1 VTPSAPQGLQGMNGI
16 TEDDIAAYLAASP
29 GFFERHAELLGTVQL
44 SSPHGHRAVSLQE
57 RQIELLRDKIKG
69 LERQFM
75 DLVRNGQENAGIH
88 DRLQRWTR
96 LLMQVSDAARLPDV
110 LLDELERIFLI
121 PQATVR
127 IWGAAAEHAALPVA
141 TAVSEDARVFAASL
155 RAPYCGPNTG
165 FEAVQ
170 WLEDPAAA
178 ASIALVPLR
187 QTDAAWGEDPARV
200 PREEA
205 FGLLVLASPDA
216 ARYAADM
223 GTDVLARIGDVAS
236 AALLRLVAKPEA

>member
-1 VTPSAPQGLQGMNGI
+1 MTIQGIQGI

-29 GFFERHAELLGTVQL
+29 GFFERHAELLGAVQL

-69 LERQFM
+69 MERQFM
-75 DLVRNGQENAGIH
+75 DLVRNGQENVAIH
-88 DRLQRWTR
+88 DRLQKWTR
-96 LLMQVSDAARLPDV
+96 LLMQVDDPARLPDV

-121 PQATVR
+121 PQATTRLWNV
-127 IWGAAAEHAALPVA
+127 APEHASLPIAA
-141 TAVSEDARVFAASL
+141 TVGEDARLFAASL

-165 FEAVQ
+165 FEAVT
-170 WLEDPAAA
+170 WLDDPAAA
-178 ASIALVPLR
+178 ASIAIVPLR
-187 QTDAAWGEDPARV
+187 RSDAAWGEDPATV
-200 PREEA
+200 PRDDA

-216 ARYAADM
+216 ARYTADM

-236 AALLRLVAKPEA
+236 AALARLVAKPAT

>member
-1 VTPSAPQGLQGMNGI
+1 VTTTAAQGIQGI
-16 TEDDIAAYLAASP
+16 TEDDIADYLAASP
-29 GFFERHAELLGTVQL
+29 GFFERHAELLGAVQL
-44 SSPHGHRAVSLQE
+44 SSPHGQRAVSLQE

-75 DLVRNGQENAGIH
+75 DLVRHGQENVAIH

-96 LLMQVSDAARLPDV
+96 LLMQVSDPARLPDV

-121 PQATVR
+121 PQATTRLWNV
-127 IWGAAAEHAALPVA
+127 APEHASLPIAAPVG
-141 TAVSEDARVFAASL
+141 EDAKVFAASL

-165 FEAVQ
+165 FEAVT
-170 WLEDPAAA
+170 WLDDPGAA
-178 ASIALVPLR
+178 ASIAIVPLR
-187 QTDAAWGEDPARV
+187 QSDAAWGEDPASV
-200 PREEA
+200 PRDDA

-216 ARYAADM
+216 ARYTADM

-236 AALLRLVAKPEA
+236 AALARLIVRPT

>member
-1 VTPSAPQGLQGMNGI
+1 MSTSPIQGIQGI

-29 GFFERHAELLGTVQL
+29 GFFERHAELLGAVQL

-75 DLVRNGQENAGIH
+75 DLVRNGQENVAIH

-96 LLMQVSDAARLPDV
+96 TLMQVGDVARLPDV
-110 LLDELERIFLI
+110 LLDELRRTFLI
-121 PQATVR
+121 PQATARLWPV
-127 IWGAAAEHAALPVA
+127 APEQAALPVGA
-141 TAVSEDARVFAASL
+141 AVSEDAKVFAASL

-165 FEAVQ
+165 FEAVT
-170 WLEDPAAA
+170 WLDDPQAA
-178 ASIALVPLR
+178 ASIAIVPLR
-187 QTDAAWGEDPARV
+187 HGDAARGEEPATV
-200 PREEA
+200 PPDDA

-216 ARYAADM
+216 ARYTADM

-236 AALLRLVAKPEA
+236 AALARLVARPAA

>member
-1 VTPSAPQGLQGMNGI
+1 MSTNQAPQGIQGI

-69 LERQFM
+69 LERQFV
-75 DLVRNGQENAGIH
+75 DLVRNGQENVAIH

-96 LLMQVSDAARLPDV
+96 RLMQVSDPSRLADV
-110 LLDELERIFLI
+110 LLEELEREFLI
-121 PQATVR
+121 PQATARLWNVVP
-127 IWGAAAEHAALPVA
+127 EHASLPVA
-141 TAVSEDARVFAASL
+141 AAVGEDAKVFAASL

-165 FEAVQ
+165 FEAVT
-170 WLEDPAAA
+170 WLADPAAA
-178 ASIALVPLR
+178 ASIAIVPLR
-187 QTDAAWGEDPARV
+187 RSDDAWGEDAAGA
-200 PREEA
+200 PRHDA

-216 ARYAADM
+216 ARYTADM

-236 AALLRLVAKPEA
+236 AALARLVARPSA

>member
-1 VTPSAPQGLQGMNGI
+1 MTTTASQGIQGI

-29 GFFERHAELLGTVQL
+29 GFFERHAELLGAVQL

-75 DLVRNGQENAGIH
+75 DLVRNGQENVAIH

-96 LLMQVSDAARLPDV
+96 LLMQVGDAARLPDV

-121 PQATVR
+121 PQATARLWNV
-127 IWGAAAEHAALPVA
+127 AAEHAGLPIA
-141 TAVSEDARVFAASL
+141 AAVSDDAKVFAASL
-155 RAPYCGPNTG
+155 RAPYCG
-165 FEAVQ
+165 FEAVR
-170 WLEDPAAA
+170 WLDEPDAA

-187 QTDAAWGEDPARV
+187 QSDAAWGEDPASV
-200 PREEA
+200 PRDDA
-205 FGLLVLASPDA
+205 FGLLVLASPDP
-216 ARYAADM
+216 ARYSADM
-223 GTDVLARIGDVAS
+223 GTDVLSRIGDVAS
-236 AALLRLVAKPEA
+236 AALARLVAKRE